1 MTTNRHPTPDTR
13 HPIPC
18 YAVAS
23 GKGGVGKTSLTLNL
37 ATLLARQ
44 GQHVLLLDGDTGLA
58 NLDVQLN
65 VQPQKDLA
73 HVLAGQ
79 ATLSDIALPIPQ
91 LSTSK
96 GSVTLLPG
104 RAGHSGLTNVTQA
117 QLTQLLT
124 DLRALPNATR
134 DTQHAT
140 LILIDVAA
148 GVAPAQLIMCAQS
161 TATLLVTTPDPSS
174 LTDAYALIKL
184 LWQQHGTA
192 NTRLIVNQASKTEG
206 QQVHTRLSTATE
218 NFLKLPPLPLLGII
232 PQDKLYST
240 AVRSQAIAALTYPQ
254 STAVEAIE
262 SLLPKLL
269 LPQTKAA

>member
-1 MTTNRHPTPDTR
+1 MSPVASTP
-13 HPIPC
+13 IF
-18 YAVAS
+18 AIAS
-23 GKGGVGKTSLTLNL
+23 GKGGVGKTSLTLNI
-37 ATLLARQ
+37 ATLLAKQ
-44 GQHVLLLDGDTGLA
+44 GQRVLLLDGDTGLA

-79 ATLSDIALPIPQ
+79 ATLSEIALPIPQ
-91 LSTSK
+91 LSSGK

-104 RAGHSGLTNVTQA
+104 RAGHSGLTNVTQP

-124 DLRALPNATR
+124 DLRDLPLDATV
-134 DTQHAT
+134 
-140 LILIDVAA
+140 ILIDVAA

-161 TATLLVTTPDPSS
+161 TATLLVSTPDPSS

-192 NTRLIVNQASKTEG
+192 NTRLIVNQANKTEG
-206 QQVHTRLSTATE
+206 QQVHTRLSTAAE

-232 PQDKLYST
+232 PTDKLFSS
-240 AVRSQAIAALTYPQ
+240 AVRSQHIAALTYPQ

-262 SLLPKLL
+262 ALLPKLL
-269 LPQTKAA
+269 LPAQKAA

>member
-1 MTTNRHPTPDTR
+1 MIHTSTPMFA
-13 HPIPC
+13 I
-18 YAVAS
+18 AS
-23 GKGGVGKTSLTLNL
+23 GKGGVGKTSLTLNI
-37 ATLLARQ
+37 AALLAKQ
-44 GQHVLLLDGDTGLA
+44 GQRVLLLDGDTGLA

-65 VQPQKDLA
+65 VQPVKDLA

-79 ATLSDIALPIPQ
+79 ATLSEIALPIPQ
-91 LSTSK
+91 LSQGK

-104 RAGHSGLTNVTQA
+104 RAGHSGLTNVTQP

-124 DLRALPNATR
+124 DLRALNTNATV
-134 DTQHAT
+134 
-140 LILIDVAA
+140 ILIDVAA

-161 TATLLVTTPDPSS
+161 TATLLVSTPDPSS

-206 QQVHTRLSTATE
+206 QQVHTRLSTAAE

-240 AVRSQAIAALTYPQ
+240 AVRSQHIAALSYPQ

-262 SLLPKLL
+262 ALLPQLL
-269 LPQTKAA
+269 LPVQKVA

>member
-1 MTTNRHPTPDTR
+1 MTAPHASLPVFA
-13 HPIPC
+13 I
-18 YAVAS
+18 AS

-79 ATLSDIALPIPQ
+79 ASLAEIALPIPQ
-91 LSTSK
+91 LSGGK
-96 GSVTLLPG
+96 GRVTLLPG
-104 RAGHSGLTNVTQA
+104 RAGHAGLTSVTPP

-124 DLRALPNATR
+124 DLRMLPAT
-134 DTQHAT
+134 AAPYSV
-140 LILIDVAA
+140 ILIDVAA
-148 GVAPAQLIMCAQS
+148 GVAPAQLLMCAQS
-161 TATLLVTTPDPSS
+161 TATLLVSTPDPSS

-192 NTRLIVNQASKTEG
+192 NTRLIVNQASSTEG
-206 QQVHTRLSTATE
+206 RQVHTRLSTAAE
-218 NFLKLPPLPLLGII
+218 NFLKLPPLPLLGVI
-232 PQDKLYST
+232 PSDKLYAA
-240 AVRSQAIAALTYPQ
+240 AVRSQSIAALTAPQ
-254 STAVEAIE
+254 STAVNALET
-262 SLLPKLL
+262 LLPKLFL
-269 LPQTKAA
+269 SLPQAA

>member
-1 MTTNRHPTPDTR
+1 MTTHPTTAPLFA
-13 HPIPC
+13 I
-18 YAVAS
+18 AS

-37 ATLLARQ
+37 AALMAQQ

-65 VQPQKDLA
+65 VQPVKDLA

-79 ATLSDIALPIPQ
+79 ATLADIALPIPQ
-91 LSTSK
+91 LSQGK

-104 RAGHSGLTNVTQA
+104 RAGHAGLTSVTQP

-124 DLRALPNATR
+124 DLR
-134 DTQHAT
+134 T
-140 LILIDVAA
+140 LTLTPSPTVILIDVAA
-148 GVAPAQLIMCAQS
+148 GVAPAQLLMCAQS

-206 QQVHTRLSTATE
+206 TQVHTRLTTAAE

-232 PQDKLYST
+232 PTDKHYSQ
-240 AVRSQAIAALTYPQ
+240 AVRAQRIAALTAPQ
-254 STAVEAIE
+254 STAVEALE
-262 SLLPKLL
+262 TLLPNLV
-269 LPQTKAA
+269 